1 MRKADPEKYRFAR
14 NRVATV
20 EWSKALLWR
29 GNKRKPKR
37 SPGSL
42 SLGLDNLSNFLL
54 GIVIGAVGSKYL
66 RVL

>member
-1 MRKADPEKYRFAR
+1 MRKADPERFRFAR

-20 EWSKALLWR
+20 KWSKALLWKV
-29 GNKRKPKR
+29 NERKSKR
-37 SPGSL
+37 SHVSI